1 MPCLNLSQEHCM
13 HGLKWRA
20 IAKLLP
26 GRTDNSI
33 KNRWHSSLVKTLRRQ
48 ELAEEGDWTANEDDI
63 LKAGRFTPL
72 FFS

>member
-1 MPCLNLSQEHCM
+1 M

-63 LKAGRFTPL
+63 LKAGRFTSL